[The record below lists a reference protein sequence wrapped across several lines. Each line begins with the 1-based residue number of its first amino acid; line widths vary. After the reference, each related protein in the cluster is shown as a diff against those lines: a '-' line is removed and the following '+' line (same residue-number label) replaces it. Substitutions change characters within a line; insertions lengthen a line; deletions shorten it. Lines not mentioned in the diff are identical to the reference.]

1 MHLIASTASLLAF
14 VSSAFGGPLIKREAV
29 PSYVVDYAPMVY
41 LYSTDPY
48 RPADIISQLGHT
60 HPEVNFTAVS
70 GAPAALTLDNLS
82 ELNNFGDVYLTS
94 NDNVE
99 TNPDWLYGVTPN
111 DDHKTDGAVSCA
123 IIVNDHGAGQV
134 DVFYMY
140 FYAFGTFYIEHFRLS
155 TLEAMGGRFSGYFGG
170 DFFGLKALGFDGFN
184 IGDHVG
190 DWEHNMI
197 RFQDGKPQ
205 AIWYSQH
212 ANGEAFKY
220 SVVEKYTGN
229 VDRPVVY
236 SANGSHANY
245 AIRGDHDHAIPN
257 INLPQG
263 LIEDHTDAGLVW
275 DPTLSAYYVKYD
287 AASSTFTAYNENT
300 PTDWL
305 KFTGHWG
312 DQQYPKSDSRQETIL
327 GIDGTQKYTGGP
339 TGPEDKQLNRMKVC
353 PDNGNDCIL
362 RSILVP

>member
-1 MHLIASTASLLAF
+1 MHLIASTASLLALI
-14 VSSAFGGPLIKREAV
+14 SSAFDAPLTKREAV
-29 PSYVVDYAPMVY
+29 PSYVMDYAPIVY

-48 RPADIISQLGHT
+48 RPADIKSQLDHT
-60 HPEVNFTAVS
+60 RPEVDFTAVS
-70 GAPAALTLDNLS
+70 GTPDPLTLDNLS
-82 ELNNFGDVYLTS
+82 KLNNLGDVYLTS
-94 NDNVE
+94 DDNVE
-99 TNPDWLYGVTPN
+99 TNPAWLYGVTPN

-140 FYAFGTFYIEHFRLS
+140 FYAFGMFYFND
-155 TLEAMGGRFSGYFGG
+155 FGG

-184 IGDHVG
+184 IGNHVG
-190 DWEHNMI
+190 DWEHNMV

-212 ANGEAFKY
+212 ANGEAFRY
-220 SVVEKYTGN
+220 SVVEKYEN
-229 VDRPVVY
+229 AIRPVVY

-245 AIRGDHDHAIPN
+245 AIKGDHDHAIPN

-263 LIEDHTDAGLVW
+263 LIEDHTDAGPVW
-275 DPTLSAYYVKYD
+275 DPTLSAFYYSFD
-287 AASSTFTAYNENT
+287 AASSTFAAYDEST

-312 DQQYPKSDSRQETIL
+312 DQQYPNSDSRQKTVL

-339 TGPEDKQLNRMKVC
+339 TGPEDKQLNRTKVC

-362 RSILVP
+362 RGILVP